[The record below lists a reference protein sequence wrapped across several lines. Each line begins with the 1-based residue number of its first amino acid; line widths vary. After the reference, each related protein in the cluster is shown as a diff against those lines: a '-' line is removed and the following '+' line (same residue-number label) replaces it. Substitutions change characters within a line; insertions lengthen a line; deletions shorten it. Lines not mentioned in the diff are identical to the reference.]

1 MKYYKKND
9 NTVWAFETDGTQDY
23 LITGEFSA
31 LSSAEL
37 VEHLKI
43 NTVTPE
49 FKKFTS
55 LDYLDLFTEAEQ
67 LAVVQATM
75 QNAQVKLWYD
85 KMLAAGYITLDD
97 PRTELGLAA
106 LVQAG
111 LLQESRKL
119 IILAAMQ

>member
-43 NTVTPE
+43 NTATPE

-85 KMLAAGYITLDD
+85 KMLAAGYITLSD
-97 PRTELGLAA
+97 PRTELGLIA